1 MKLDM
6 KRTIYIG
13 FGFLTIMMLWQVY
26 NWMVPLFLQSF
37 LEDLLGGELVV
48 GIVMALD
55 NLFALFMIPVMS
67 NLSDKTHTKLGR
79 RMPYIIVGIVLSAVS
94 FVFLPVTKG
103 LGSIWLLIVNILLVL
118 VFMNIY
124 RAPCV
129 ALMPDITPK
138 PLRSKGNSIINL
150 MGGVGFAI
158 GYLCIMFLSKN
169 SEVAPFVVVSVI
181 MLVCLAIMLWKVKE
195 NKFVADYKA
204 QLSQLGISE
213 EEDQKEDEEQGSK
226 AKTNRRNVW
235 LMLLVVFFVYMAN
248 NAVETFISLY
258 SKNVYGDVSGL
269 PFNMEPG
276 SLAMVPFGVATFA
289 FAVPAALLAQKI
301 GRRITVMLGAG
312 LLFVAYGGI
321 GLVGYL
327 VGFNLV
333 LLVFFLIAGAGFALI
348 TINIYPMVVDN
359 CSAAETGRYTG
370 YYYTASMLA
379 QSVTPAFSG
388 LFISNLIFD
397 SYDVLFPY
405 CMVFIASAVVVLF
418 LMNKD
423 NKKEELLPAEEKL
436 LKNE

>member
-26 NWMVPLFLQSF
+26 NWMVPLFLESF
-37 LEDLLGGELVV
+37 LKDLLGGELVV

-67 NLSDKTHTKLGR
+67 NLSDKTHTRLGR
-79 RMPYIIVGIVLSAVS
+79 RMPYLIVGIILSAVA
-94 FVFLPVTKG
+94 FVFLPITKG
-103 LGSIWLLIVNILLVL
+103 TGSIWLLIVNILLVL
-118 VFMNIY
+118 IFMNIY

-169 SEVAPFVVVSVI
+169 SEAAPFVVVSVI
-181 MLVCLAIMLWKVKE
+181 MIVCLGIMLWKVRE

-204 QLSQLGISE
+204 KLSELGISE
-213 EEDQKEDEEQGSK
+213 EEDQKEDEEQGTK

-258 SKNVYGDVSGL
+258 SKNIYGDVSGL

-276 SLAMVPFGVATFA
+276 SLAMVPFGIATFA

-301 GRRITVMLGAG
+301 GRRLTVMIGAG
-312 LLFVAYGGI
+312 LLFLAYGGI

-333 LLVFFLIAGAGFALI
+333 LLAFFLVGGAGFALI

-397 SYDVLFPY
+397 SYNVLFPY
-405 CMVFIASAVVVLF
+405 CMIFIASAVVVLM
-418 LMNKD
+418 LMNRND
-423 NKKEELLPAEEKL
+423 SKKENVSE
-436 LKNE
+436 NE

>member
-1 MKLDM
+1 MKLDL

-79 RMPYIIVGIVLSAVS
+79 RMPYLVVGIILSAVT
-94 FVFLPVTKG
+94 FALLPITKG
-103 LGSIWLLIVNILLVL
+103 LDSIWLLIVNILLVL

-169 SEVAPFVVVSVI
+169 SEVAPFIVVSVI
-181 MLVCLAIMLWKVKE
+181 MLICLGIMLWKVRE
-195 NKFVADYKA
+195 NKFVADYRR
-204 QLSQLGISE
+204 QLSELGMSE
-213 EEDQKEDEEQGSK
+213 EEDQKEDEEKGVK
-226 AKTNRRNVW
+226 AKTNKRNVW

-258 SKNVYGDVSGL
+258 SKNIYGDVSGL

-301 GRRITVMLGAG
+301 GRRLTVMIGAG
-312 LLFVAYGGI
+312 LLFFAYGGV
-321 GLVGYL
+321 GLIGYL
-327 VGFNLV
+327 AGFSLW
-333 LLVFFLIAGAGFALI
+333 LLVFFLIGGAGFALI

-388 LFISNLIFD
+388 LFISNLVFNT
-397 SYDVLFPY
+397 YNVLFPY
-405 CMVFIASAVVVLF
+405 CMIFVSGAVIVLL
-418 LMNKD
+418 LMNKND
-423 NKKEELLPAEEKL
+423 KKE
-436 LKNE
+436 KNVETVVENTDKA